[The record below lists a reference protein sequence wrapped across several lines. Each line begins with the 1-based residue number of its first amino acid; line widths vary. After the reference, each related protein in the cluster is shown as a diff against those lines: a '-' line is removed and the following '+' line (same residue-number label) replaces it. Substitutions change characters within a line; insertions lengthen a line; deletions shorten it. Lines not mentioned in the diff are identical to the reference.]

1 MASAWNKLKKS
12 LSKKL
17 SSQPSSTFLEVA
29 RSSDISEKDL
39 QASTPTS
46 SSPGLKLSRGSSC
59 SSRSSKRTCAI
70 CLGNMK
76 PGQGH
81 AIFTAECSH
90 AFHFNCIASSVQ
102 HGNQLCPICRSKWND
117 IPFQAPTSILDPQ
130 LSGIGRARIAPL
142 DSPLD
147 ELHASLNRHLP
158 SQPSP
163 YVEPQHFS
171 DDEPLLDT
179 TFPDST
185 SLPVSA
191 LPVPTVRAFPEFP
204 AVPAAENCNAFTVL
218 VGVKAPA
225 LPDNTLHHDRAPI
238 DLVTVLDVSGSMA
251 GTKLTLLK
259 RAVRFVIRNLGPAD
273 RLAIIAFSSTARRI
287 FPLRRM
293 TDTGRDH
300 AILAINSLRSTGGT
314 NIVEGLKKGVRV
326 LEERRE
332 KNPVASIIVLSDGK
346 DTYNVAIHNQHRS
359 SHNQASSNSRRV
371 LDYLSLLPPSI
382 CPNNSAS
389 REEGLVAS
397 FPVHTFGF
405 GLDHDAA
412 AMHGISDASGGTFS
426 FIETAG
432 IIQDAFARC
441 IGGLLSVVAQQLRL
455 TVNTISQGVSIG
467 SIPAGKYS
475 SKILNQGQQGL
486 VEVGDLYADEEKDF
500 LVHVSVPVFLAG
512 EHGERVPATS
522 LLSVECSF
530 KDPLSQEIV
539 QVESKTVEINR
550 PRVLSSEDN
559 TMSLE
564 VDRQRNRLWVTEG
577 IAEAQGMAE
586 KGNLEGAQAILAARR
601 STLLASASAQ
611 AGDGLCNWLEAEL
624 KEIRDRMASQELYE
638 ETGRAYVLSG
648 LSSHS
653 WQRAT
658 TRGDL
663 TTQTRV
669 FNREGDNQN
678 MSGVMGYETPSMV
691 SMVRRSQTINMRM
704 AGTPERARRLNRS
717 CSLVIPPQG

>member
-1 MASAWNKLKKS
+1 MSNTWNKLKKS
-12 LSKKL
+12 LSVKF
-17 SSQPSSTFLEVA
+17 SSQSSSMSLEAA
-29 RSSDISEKDL
+29 RSSEISEKDFR
-39 QASTPTS
+39 ASTPTS
-46 SSPGLKLSRGSSC
+46 SSSGLRLSRANSC
-59 SSRSSKRTCAI
+59 SGRSSKRTCAI

-90 AFHFNCIASSVQ
+90 AFHFNCIASSVK
-102 HGNQLCPICRSKWND
+102 HGNQLCPICRSKWKD
-117 IPFQAPTSILDPQ
+117 IPFQAPTGVIDPQ
-130 LSGIGRARIAPL
+130 LNGIGRARVAPL

-147 ELHASLNRHLP
+147 EFHASLHRQLP
-158 SQPSP
+158 QLPLL
-163 YVEPQHFS
+163 YAEPHHFS
-171 DDEPLLDT
+171 DDEPLLNT
-179 TFPDST
+179 PIPDST
-185 SLPVSA
+185 SPSLSA
-191 LPVPTVRAFPEFP
+191 HPVPTVRAFPEFP
-204 AVPAAENCNAFTVL
+204 AVPATANRHAFSVL
-218 VGVKAPA
+218 IGVKAPA
-225 LPDNTLHHDRAPI
+225 LPDNTRHHDHTPI

-287 FPLRRM
+287 FPLCRM
-293 TDTGRDH
+293 SDTGRDH
-300 AILAINSLRSTGGT
+300 ATTAINSLRSTGGT

-332 KNPVASIIVLSDGK
+332 RNPVASIIVLSDGK
-346 DTYNVAIHNQHRS
+346 DTYNVSNQNHRQS
-359 SHNQASSNSRRV
+359 PHNQASPNSRRV
-371 LDYLSLLPPSI
+371 LDYLSLLPSSI

-389 REEGLVAS
+389 REEGRIAP

-412 AMHGISDASGGTFS
+412 AMHAISDASGGTFS
-426 FIETAG
+426 FIQSAS

-441 IGGLLSVVAQQLRL
+441 IGGLLSVVAQELRL
-455 TVNTISQGVSIG
+455 TVSSIFPGVCIG

-475 SKILNQGQQGL
+475 SEILNQGQQGL

-500 LVHVSVPVFLAG
+500 LVQVSVPVFSA
-512 EHGERVPATS
+512 EECGERVPTTP
-522 LLSVECSF
+522 LLSVECSY

-539 QVESKTVEINR
+539 QAESKIVEIRR
-550 PRVLSSEDN
+550 PGVLSSEDN

-577 IAEAQGMAE
+577 ITEAQGMAE
-586 KGNLEGAQAILAARR
+586 KGNLEGAQSILAARR
-601 STLLASASAQ
+601 SALLASASAQ

-658 TRGDL
+658 TRGDSA
-663 TTQTRV
+663 THTMV
-669 FNREGDNQN
+669 FNREGENQN

-691 SMVRRSQTINMRM
+691 TMVMRSQTINIR
-704 AGTPERARRLNRS
+704 AGSPEQAHGLNRS
-717 CSLVIPPQG
+717 CSLGVPRRG